1 VVAELQGD
9 HLDGFEFIER
19 LRGLA
24 PALPIV
30 LCTRLAGV
38 QSWSDE
44 VFAALGV
51 QGVLVRP
58 VRFHQAAWMLEQV
71 LDDPQGASASLRIPS
86 PGSGS

>member
-1 VVAELQGD
+1 
-9 HLDGFEFIER
+9 
-19 LRGLA
+19 
-24 PALPIV
+24 
-30 LCTRLAGV
+30 V

-86 PGSGS
+86 PGSRS